1 MLPHFFINV
10 ETCKLR
16 EGKCETKANKK
27 KKFVLSE
34 PWFTYF
40 FNHFPSFSGKNN
52 NNNNKDH
59 SPVTQYQPNEIFQRP
74 FVFPVK
80 KIREGLFFVQSKQ
93 PKPPSSNLDL
103 VFSYFYLTSKLFT
116 WARRQQQQQQQRSV
130 ICYCQSYERER
141 KEED

>member
-1 MLPHFFINV
+1 MW
-10 ETCKLR
+10 KL
-16 EGKCETKANKK
+16 ANSEKENAK
-27 KKFVLSE
+27 QKQIKIKKFVLSE
-34 PWFTYF
+34 PWFTHF

-103 VFSYFYLTSKLFT
+103 VFSFFFLFDKQAFYLGKAATTTTTTTK
-116 WARRQQQQQQQRSV
+116 
-130 ICYCQSYERER
+130 ICDLLLSEL
-141 KEED
+141 